1 MKKKKKSAVQFS
13 TSGNFTYIITIRWT
27 IRIQN
32 EHSTWVA
39 LNIDSF
45 RPNLHM
51 VIRCETFFL
60 ISSLKE
66 SSIFTLDSPKLPEIR
81 RNAWI
86 AWTYGRLSLAVI
98 ENKFTSSKRFTNIFI
113 NFHHLIFKAFQQ
125 ITTIPSFLVHSSHI
139 FFFSNLDR
147 YFNLQLNM
155 DRIVLHASKKFRIFL
170 IDQVFVDSLKVFL
183 FQLSKLTIFW
193 KWFLAHFSFATNEH

>member
-45 RPNLHM
+45 RLNLHM

-139 FFFSNLDR
+139 FFFKSWSLFQFAVKYGSNCTACIEKVQNFLDW
-147 YFNLQLNM
+147 
-155 DRIVLHASKKFRIFL
+155 SSFRRFIESVFISVFQINDFLKVVFGSFL
-170 IDQVFVDSLKVFL
+170 ICD
-183 FQLSKLTIFW
+183 
-193 KWFLAHFSFATNEH
+193 